1 MTDKLPVVNEKK
13 YMVCRICISAC
24 PFGCLSDDKFGV
36 DFYNKA
42 YPQLASVETCTGCGI
57 CTSEYPVDV
66 ITMVT
71 TSITSIHA
79 LRALE

>member
-1 MTDKLPVVNEKK
+1 M
-13 YMVCRICISAC
+13 
-24 PFGCLSDDKFGV
+24 FGV